1 MPSSGLSSAALAA
14 TADFSVGEAPPGGVA
29 PRRMASARSLTIAS
43 SSRLSPEALI
53 SCFSARAQKP
63 PPTPAVAP
71 AAAPSPN
78 PQSAVNACMTRN
90 LQTHQA
96 ELEALGKR
104 AEAAQ
109 AAGDT
114 ERLIAI
120 ADTLQQLQMAG
131 CGGR

>member
-1 MPSSGLSSAALAA
+1 
-14 TADFSVGEAPPGGVA
+14 
-29 PRRMASARSLTIAS
+29 
-43 SSRLSPEALI
+43 
-53 SCFSARAQKP
+53 
-63 PPTPAVAP
+63 
-71 AAAPSPN
+71 
-78 PQSAVNACMTRN
+78 MTRN
-90 LQTHQA
+90 LQSHQA

-114 ERLIAI
+114 ERLMAI